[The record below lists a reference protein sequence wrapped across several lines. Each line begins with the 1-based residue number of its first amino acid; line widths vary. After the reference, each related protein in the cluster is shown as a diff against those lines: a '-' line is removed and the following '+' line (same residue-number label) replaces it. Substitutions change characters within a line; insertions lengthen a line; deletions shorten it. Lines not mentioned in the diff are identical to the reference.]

1 MDNNSRK
8 KSINL
13 FILVLI
19 VLLVIALI
27 ITIFKL
33 FINPQNTDDS
43 ISNDTSQDTQVK
55 VSLETNS
62 SSFNEVE
69 NITDSNSINNI
80 SQNTLN
86 NIVDVSTSNSL
97 NENTTSSQSRSL
109 SLNNHDFTFNKSA
122 QISLVQDNNKSAI
135 QAIYSDFNYKM
146 LLNTDTIS
154 FNDLKN
160 ITSLKDYIQNTYQV
174 SITSN
179 LKTGILNN
187 LDLILFSISDNNGI
201 GYCLFT
207 PLSDSETLYV
217 KIYNISDNQTL
228 IDDLSNPIDEISS
241 ILSKFQN

>member
-69 NITDSNSINNI
+69 NITDSNI

-122 QISLVQDNNKSAI
+122 QISLVQDNNKSVI

>member
-69 NITDSNSINNI
+69 NITDSNI

>member
-69 NITDSNSINNI
+69 NITDSNI

-97 NENTTSSQSRSL
+97 NENTTSSQSRTL